1 MTDYKSKG
9 RIDYF
14 GGRLQEEDEEMD
26 VELSPDDIPTLEP
39 MPMDEEEHET
49 IFIND
54 TKLTEL
60 KQNLQR
66 NDIQAEFI
74 GGNLVCNGCIAIKR
88 SQNGQ
93 VQIEGALSEDYFLIR
108 TLVYQH
114 YAIV

>member
-1 MTDYKSKG
+1 ME
-9 RIDYF
+9 
-14 GGRLQEEDEEMD
+14 QDEEAKRT
-26 VELSPDDIPTLEP
+26 VDDIPTLEP
-39 MPMDEEEHET
+39 MALENYDEHET

-60 KQNLQR
+60 KQNLKK

-74 GGNLVCNGCIAIKR
+74 GGNLVCNGTVAIKR

-93 VQIEGALSEDYFLIR
+93 VQIEGALSDDYFLIR
-108 TLVYQH
+108 SLVYQH